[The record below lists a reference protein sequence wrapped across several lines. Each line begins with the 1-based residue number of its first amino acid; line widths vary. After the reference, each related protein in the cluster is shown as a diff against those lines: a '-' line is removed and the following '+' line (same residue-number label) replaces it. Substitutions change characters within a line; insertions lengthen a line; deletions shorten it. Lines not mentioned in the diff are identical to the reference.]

1 MQLKPEVGRIMAID
15 YGNKRTGLA
24 VTDPGQRIA
33 SPLDTIPTHSLMHF
47 LDAYFSEEQVESV
60 VVGRPFRLDHT
71 EAEIV
76 KQIGFFVQ
84 AFRKRFPH
92 IPVSWMDER
101 FTSKMASQA
110 LRDGGMK
117 KLARRD
123 RGTLDKVS
131 ASLILQT
138 YLEKRNNMKR

>member
-1 MQLKPEVGRIMAID
+1 MGRIIAID

-33 SPLDTIPTHSLMHF
+33 SPLETVPTHTLMHF
-47 LDAYFSEEQVESV
+47 LEAYFREEQVESV

-84 AFRKRFPH
+84 AFRKRFPG

-101 FTSKMASQA
+101 FTSKMASQT

-117 KLARRD
+117 KHARRE